1 MPMMDVEDVIDRL
14 WWVTEEST
22 DGCYLTM
29 QRVKRLP
36 APAGVTPCAHDE
48 NGAEWE
54 AQLRDHTR
62 SSADE
67 PNATAFGATPRE
79 AKEALLD
86 VMRQRARGHIARLEA
101 ALQGA
106 GE

>member
-1 MPMMDVEDVIDRL
+1 MDVEDVIDRL
-14 WWVTEEST
+14 WWATEEST

-36 APAGVTPCAHDE
+36 PPAGVTPCAHDE

-62 SSADE
+62 ASSDD
-67 PNATAFGATPRE
+67 PNATAFGATAGA
-79 AKEALLD
+79 AKAALLD

-106 GE
+106 CE

>member
-1 MPMMDVEDVIDRL
+1 MDAEDMIDRL
-14 WWVTEEST
+14 WWATEEST

-29 QRVKRLP
+29 QRVRRLP

-48 NGAEWE
+48 NGAECE

-62 SSADE
+62 SSSDD
-67 PNATAFGATPRE
+67 PNVLAYGATPRE
-79 AKEALLD
+79 AKERLLE
-86 VMRQRARGHIARLEA
+86 VMRQRARAHIARLDA
-101 ALQGA
+101 ALREG

>member
-1 MPMMDVEDVIDRL
+1 MDVEDVIDRL
-14 WWVTEEST
+14 WWATEEST

-36 APAGVTPCAHDE
+36 PPAGVTPCAHDE

-62 SSADE
+62 ASSDD
-67 PNATAFGATPRE
+67 PNATAFGATARE

-106 GE
+106 CE

>member
-1 MPMMDVEDVIDRL
+1 MDIEDVIDRL
-14 WWVTEEST
+14 WWATEEST
-22 DGCYLTM
+22 DGCYITM
-29 QRVKRLP
+29 QRVRRLP

-48 NGAEWE
+48 DGAEWE

-62 SSADE
+62 SSSDD
-67 PNATAFGATPRE
+67 PNATAFGATPRA
-79 AKEALLD
+79 AKERLLE

-101 ALQGA
+101 ALREG